1 MLAWIL
7 SRVVTEFAGVPVRDI
22 ADKYIVGEPEVGT
35 TPVNRDKTNAPRD
48 VRQDRNEDGTTTEV
62 MLHPGKADAELAR
75 LYAGGWEH
83 SFTSED
89 TAILSP
95 AVRAAFEAHALSS
108 VNFAALARR

>member
-1 MLAWIL
+1 MTENYLVQLADAL
-7 SRVVTEFAGVPVRDI
+7 P
-22 ADKYIVGEPEVGT
+22 
-35 TPVNRDKTNAPRD
+35 
-48 VRQDRNEDGTTTEV
+48 QDGTTTEV